1 MKKTNPKKLP
11 IKKKSE
17 LFTLLK
23 DWLGTNFDKVF
34 YLLSSIGIIQV
45 GADPSVTIGSIT
57 AGSLA
62 LSLFLKHIDIKDQN
76 KLSEILEEIRKRGEV
91 QKGFWTKGENVVR
104 FFQLIDDYLNCKF
117 EENRKIFKKI
127 ISKFLEGR
135 IQTYDE
141 SDAFFRKAIIEMFPS
156 DIEFLCRLVK
166 QDYSTMEF
174 PIGYS
179 QDDKETSYIKSLV
192 QENPELYRNLEQLIQ
207 RGFAINESGLVGG
220 WIYKLS
226 DWGRKFYE
234 YIKQS

>member
-1 MKKTNPKKLP
+1 M
-11 IKKKSE
+11 
-17 LFTLLK
+17 
-23 DWLGTNFDKVF
+23 
-34 YLLSSIGIIQV
+34 
-45 GADPSVTIGSIT
+45 
-57 AGSLA
+57 
-62 LSLFLKHIDIKDQN
+62 KHIDIKDQN
-76 KLSEILEEIRKRGEV
+76 KLAKVLEEIRKKGEV
-91 QKGFWTKGENVVR
+91 QKGFWTKEENVVR

-156 DIEFLCRLVK
+156 DIEFLCRLVE
-166 QDYSTMEF
+166 QDYATMEF
-174 PIGYS
+174 PVGYS

-207 RGFAINESGLVGG
+207 RGFAINASGFVGG

-226 DWGRKFYE
+226 DWGRIFIPGFAYISRTFPLGIKLEEQPASTSSEEISLYPLCGLLIGIYMFYE
-234 YIKQS
+234 NWSTETFRKKDSKKWAVYYTYLYVT